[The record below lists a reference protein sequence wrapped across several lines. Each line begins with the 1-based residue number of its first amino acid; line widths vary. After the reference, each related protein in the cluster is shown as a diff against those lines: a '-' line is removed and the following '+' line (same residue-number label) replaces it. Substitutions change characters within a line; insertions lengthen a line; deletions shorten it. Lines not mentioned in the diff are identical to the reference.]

1 MSHPDTCD
9 CSRCDP
15 SPEFF
20 QQPSATSINKLVGE
34 AKFKV
39 AFHLRESQ
47 EQGACHSLVFDNE
60 NTLFRDEDQELNLVH
75 SLEDEVRFILIDT
88 IRRFEC
94 KKEYFNYLE
103 VEVAFK
109 EFERHCRLQRPLP
122 VRLSLF
128 LIAAVGDFT
137 SSIETR
143 GKQEIRDRYLSKHV
157 TEDDIRE
164 YVKIGYDHFGFFC
177 AGLSWLNSVVRVSWD
192 HDLRLTRACSEGII
206 HPTGD
211 TEEEKPEKLN
221 IAPMV
226 PTNANACSRVSPEKV
241 DLAGLKKPRGI
252 RKLGKM
258 RYVTGTPSSYRG
270 WMYGTFDPLPDCAI
284 REIIAQGSV
293 AAYRCHPSIFARSED
308 NTFQVEPAYWP
319 VALATDAR
327 GHRYL
332 PDHLLD
338 TILPS
343 WRALMN
349 LDLKAISIRGSKQA
363 EEWMRENSGRL
374 IEWVEKEK
382 AKVKSCGIRDWP
394 PPYASPVD
402 GMGSPYSQSEKMEAE
417 TAALDE
423 KFKAAMKLP
432 EIPAHLEG
440 SRALVD
446 TCISDSPIVE
456 QYADDIDADI
466 EQTEQMIPEAYDS
479 ALVASEEVDTSSKAD
494 PNELCGTSEKIWS
507 SSEYASD
514 DGIDGIME

>member
-226 PTNANACSRVSPEKV
+226 PTNANACSRVSPEKSRSRWP
-241 DLAGLKKPRGI
+241 KKTPRHTKT
-252 RKLGKM
+252 RQ
-258 RYVTGTPSSYRG
+258 
-270 WMYGTFDPLPDCAI
+270 DAI
-284 REIIAQGSV
+284 RNWDAKFLPGLDVWHLRS
-293 AAYRCHPSIFARSED
+293 PSRLCYTRNNS
-308 NTFQVEPAYWP
+308 TG
-319 VALATDAR
+319 L
-327 GHRYL
+327 
-332 PDHLLD
+332 
-338 TILPS
+338 
-343 WRALMN
+343 
-349 LDLKAISIRGSKQA
+349 RGSIQ
-363 EEWMRENSGRL
+363 MPSF
-374 IEWVEKEK
+374 
-382 AKVKSCGIRDWP
+382 D
-394 PPYASPVD
+394 
-402 GMGSPYSQSEKMEAE
+402 
-417 TAALDE
+417 
-423 KFKAAMKLP
+423 F
-432 EIPAHLEG
+432 
-440 SRALVD
+440 RAV
-446 TCISDSPIVE
+446 
-456 QYADDIDADI
+456 
-466 EQTEQMIPEAYDS
+466 
-479 ALVASEEVDTSSKAD
+479 
-494 PNELCGTSEKIWS
+494 
-507 SSEYASD
+507 
-514 DGIDGIME
+514 